1 MKIIFLI
8 LAAFSLCSCKKDGA
22 VPDGASRVASSGM
35 VRNIKLEGLKENEV
49 ILELERWLITAGYT
63 KPHES
68 WETFAG
74 KPVVLTGEGE
84 RDTSYAYVKNLSD
97 DKGSIAL
104 RVALAS
110 ELEPYVTVLHVSKYE
125 GDTARELKLVEA
137 QYSKAFTEFTAFV
150 DSTYAGAEAPR
161 RRLGGRP

>member
-1 MKIIFLI
+1 MKTLFLI
-8 LAAFSLCSCKKDGA
+8 FATFLLCSCKKHGAVSDGA
-22 VPDGASRVASSGM
+22 NVASSGM
-35 VRNIKLEGLKENEV
+35 VRNIKLESLQENDV
-49 ILELERWLITAGYT
+49 VLELERWLIANGYT

-68 WETFAG
+68 WATFAG
-74 KPVVLTGEGE
+74 KPVVSTDEGE
-84 RDTSYAYVKNLSD
+84 RDTSYAYVKNLPD

-125 GDTARELKLVEA
+125 GDTAKELKFVEA
-137 QYSKAFTEFTAFV
+137 QYSKEFTAFTAFV

-161 RRLGGRP
+161 SRLGGRP